1 MLPQVLEQQ
10 RALASM
16 VQQMRLE
23 LVAYRREL
31 VRDPDIARTG
41 RSLTR
46 WPQEWQSRCLG
57 ALYRYLGVVMPE
69 PAMDMHMPPP
79 PPPPHMHAP
88 VGPHGHPNMMHG
100 PPDPQGAEQ
109 QRIVFEQATQ
119 MYEMARM
126 GGAPVRK
133 AL

>member
-46 WPQEWQSRCLG
+46 WRRSGSR
-57 ALYRYLGVVMPE
+57 GVW
-69 PAMDMHMPPP
+69 
-79 PPPPHMHAP
+79 
-88 VGPHGHPNMMHG
+88 
-100 PPDPQGAEQ
+100 
-109 QRIVFEQATQ
+109 
-119 MYEMARM
+119 ARCTVTS
-126 GGAPVRK
+126 AW
-133 AL
+133 